1 MHPLLSG
8 RRGIAYALAWTPVL
22 AMQALFLWRAG
33 DLQLGEAAAMA
44 LGLSLVYS
52 MICLSAWYLCRQIPF
67 AVGTGVRL
75 GAATVAASLAASGIW
90 ILTSRLLAAGLA
102 ETTNWTGL
110 EVRMARNE
118 NWLFATGVLVY
129 LLAVTF
135 NYLVVEADRRAEMKN
150 REVQA
155 AVMAR
160 EAELKALRE
169 QVRPHFLFNSLHSIS
184 ALVSLDPERAR
195 QMCVDLADF
204 LRVSLK
210 IGDRRFIPL
219 AEELVLARHYL
230 AIERVRFEE
239 RMRIEEQISETVPA
253 ILVPPLVLQPL
264 VENAVKHG
272 IAQLV
277 DGGVIGLD
285 VRERDNEVII
295 SITNS
300 VDAEAAPRRGA
311 GLGLANVR
319 RRLATIYGGG
329 ARLDT
334 RLENGQFRAE
344 LRILKQPPEV
354 LSQ

>member
-1 MHPLLSG
+1 
-8 RRGIAYALAWTPVL
+8 
-22 AMQALFLWRAG
+22 
-33 DLQLGEAAAMA
+33 
-44 LGLSLVYS
+44 
-52 MICLSAWYLCRQIPF
+52 
-67 AVGTGVRL
+67 
-75 GAATVAASLAASGIW
+75 VAASLAASGLW
-90 ILTSRLLAAGLA
+90 LLTSRLLATGLA

-110 EVRMARNE
+110 EARVARNE
-118 NWLFATGVLVY
+118 NWLFATGILLY

-135 NYLVVEADRRAEMKN
+135 NYLVVEADRAEEMKN
-150 REVQA
+150 REVEA

-184 ALVSLDPERAR
+184 ALVSIDPERAR
-195 QMCVDLADF
+195 RMCVDLADF

-210 IGDRRFIPL
+210 IGDRKFIPL
-219 AEELVLARHYL
+219 AEELMLARHYL
-230 AIERVRFEE
+230 AIERVRFEQ
-239 RMRIEEQISETVPA
+239 RMRVEESVSETLPP

-277 DGGVIGLD
+277 DGGVIRLD
-285 VRERDNEVII
+285 VRERENEIVI
-295 SITNS
+295 SISNS
-300 VDAEAAPRRGA
+300 VDAELPSRKGA

-334 RLENGQFRAE
+334 RLENGQYRAE

-354 LSQ
+354 ISQ